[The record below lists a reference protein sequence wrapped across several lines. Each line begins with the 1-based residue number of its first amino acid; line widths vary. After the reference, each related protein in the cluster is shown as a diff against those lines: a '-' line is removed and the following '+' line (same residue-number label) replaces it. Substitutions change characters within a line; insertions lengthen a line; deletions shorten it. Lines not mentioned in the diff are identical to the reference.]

1 MTEDRDRM
9 AQQPIPMVD
18 LQAQYAR
25 IKAEVDAALA
35 RVIESAHFIKGEDC
49 ALFENEF
56 AAYCQTG
63 HACGV
68 ANGTDALSLALKA
81 YGVGP
86 GDDVVT
92 VANTFVATGEA
103 ILLNGGRP
111 VWVDVDPVTF
121 TMDPGQLER
130 AITPRTKVI
139 VPVHL
144 YGHPADTEPILD
156 IAVRHGLPVLEDA
169 AQAHGA
175 EVRGRRVGSL
185 GHAACF
191 SFYPGKNLGAY
202 GDAGA
207 VTSNDAAFIAKVR
220 QIANHG
226 GGANKYDNV
235 VVGTNSRL
243 DTLQA
248 AILRVK
254 LRHLDLWN
262 AERAERVRAYADA
275 LEGVAGI
282 VVPRVREGARSA
294 WHLFTIRTNDRDA
307 LQARLKAEGIA
318 TAIHYPK
325 PLHLQ
330 PAMAA
335 AGGRPGD
342 LPVSEMLTR
351 EVLCLPLY
359 PELPLDAV
367 TRVASEVRNFS
378 TSAVARA

>member
-1 MTEDRDRM
+1 M

-56 AAYCQTG
+56 AAYCQAG
-63 HACGV
+63 HSCVV
-68 ANGTDALSLALKA
+68 AKATDALSLAVKA

-144 YGHPADTEPILD
+144 YGHPADMAPISEV
-156 IAVRHGLPVLEDA
+156 AARQGLPVLEDA

-175 EVRGRRVGSL
+175 ELEGRRPATL
-185 GHAACF
+185 GHAADF
-191 SFYPGKNLGAY
+191 IFYPGK
-202 GDAGA
+202 
-207 VTSNDAAFIAKVR
+207 
-220 QIANHG
+220 
-226 GGANKYDNV
+226 
-235 VVGTNSRL
+235 
-243 DTLQA
+243 
-248 AILRVK
+248 
-254 LRHLDLWN
+254 DL
-262 AERAERVRAYADA
+262 
-275 LEGVAGI
+275 
-282 VVPRVREGARSA
+282 
-294 WHLFTIRTNDRDA
+294 
-307 LQARLKAEGIA
+307 
-318 TAIHYPK
+318 
-325 PLHLQ
+325 
-330 PAMAA
+330 
-335 AGGRPGD
+335 
-342 LPVSEMLTR
+342 
-351 EVLCLPLY
+351 
-359 PELPLDAV
+359 
-367 TRVASEVRNFS
+367 
-378 TSAVARA
+378 